1 MKVLNSMIDR
11 QFAINLS
18 RGLEVLRAFT
28 PADQLL
34 GNRELCDR
42 TALPKATISR
52 LTYTLE
58 KLGYLLRVERLQKYR
73 LGPGVLMLGYPM
85 LACMDIRHLARS
97 HMEKLASK
105 TKWSVNLGILG
116 RLEVVYIDT
125 LRLDGGNF
133 LKPDIGSSRP
143 LLTTSIGRALLLTS
157 SPPDQKSV
165 LNRLKLTNP
174 VQFKKD
180 IHHFHRDQELYERS
194 GYCLSRGDWE
204 KDVYAVAV
212 PLRVGGAEDLVI
224 ALNCTLSGTKISQ
237 AEINKTIIP
246 NLFEAKRNIER
257 DSGNFMLNKRM

>member
-1 MKVLNSMIDR
+1 MIDR

-85 LACMDIRHLARS
+85 LAGMDIRHLARS
-97 HMEKLASK
+97 YMEKLASK

-157 SPPDQKSV
+157 LPADQKSV
-165 LNRLKLTNP
+165 LNRLKLANP
-174 VQFKKD
+174 TQFKKD
-180 IHHFHRDQELYERS
+180 IHHFHRDQEFYERN
-194 GYCLSRGDWE
+194 GYCLSCGDWE
-204 KDVYAVAV
+204 ADVYAVAV
-212 PLRVGGAEDLVI
+212 PLRVGGSDDLVI
-224 ALNCTLSGTKISQ
+224 ALSCTLSGAKISPT
-237 AEINKTIIP
+237 EINKTIIP
-246 NLFEAKRNIER
+246 HLHEAKRNIER
-257 DSGNFMLNKRM
+257 DSGRFLLNKRIQSDR

>member
-1 MKVLNSMIDR
+1 MTDR

-34 GNRELCDR
+34 GNRDLCDR
-42 TALPKATISR
+42 TSLPKATISR

-85 LACMDIRHLARS
+85 LAGMDIRHLARS

-125 LRLDGGNF
+125 LRLDGENF

-143 LLTTSIGRALLLTS
+143 LLTTAIGRALLLALL
-157 SPPDQKSV
+157 PADQKSV
-165 LNRLKLTNP
+165 LNRLKLANP
-174 VQFKKD
+174 IQYKRD
-180 IHHFHRDQELYERS
+180 IHHLYRDQEFYERN

-204 KDVYAVAV
+204 ADVFAVAV
-212 PLRVGGAEDLVI
+212 PLRMGSSDDLVI

-237 AEINKTIIP
+237 AEINKKIIP
-246 NLFEAKRNIER
+246 NLLEAKRNIER
-257 DSGNFMLNKRM
+257 DRSSFLK